1 MEKTGEKYNA
11 ARRVLIDQAAKGADR
26 VWIAEPE
33 TSDES
38 VQAATGRNWNEWC
51 DVIDAWPGR
60 TDGHAATAAH
70 LENAH
75 GLDGWWAQTVT
86 VGYER
91 ITGLRLPHQRPDG
104 TFTAGKTRT
113 VHVDGDL
120 LRSMLLDEGERE
132 SLFPGLESELRS
144 RPSAKVLRIGIG
156 PGVAQIN
163 IEPRNGGTVRISIAH
178 ERLPAAE
185 DVPRWKHYWS
195 EWLEALDES

>member
-51 DVIDAWPGR
+51 DVIDAWSGR
-60 TDGHAATAAH
+60 TDGHAAIAAH

-75 GLDGWWAQTVT
+75 GVDGWWAQTVT

>member
-51 DVIDAWPGR
+51 DVIDAWSGR
-60 TDGHAATAAH
+60 TDGHAAIAAH

-75 GLDGWWAQTVT
+75 GVDGWWAQTVT

-156 PGVAQIN
+156 HGVAQIS